1 MSLPGV
7 SCLRVRPRNY
17 LHEIIH
23 LIRSADR
30 IPAQRDTLYRHLAVH
45 WTPEDDPADDARIVS
60 HFASTALPGGGV
72 GQPLPLVATS

>member
-1 MSLPGV
+1 V
-7 SCLRVRPRNY
+7 SSAGAKHRSN

-30 IPAQRDTLYRHLAVH
+30 VPAQRDTLYHHLAVH
-45 WTPEDDPADDARIVS
+45 WTPADDPADDVRVVS

-72 GQPLPLVATS
+72 GQPLEVVSR